1 MGTSVK
7 SEVPSH
13 THLEWLI
20 RSREANQRAS
30 LQLHK
35 LIEDYFDKIKKTKP
49 LSIKAQVLTSICFSL
64 WRAAFLA
71 DKTGTHEA
79 TIQHAH
85 AFLGKMLTDNAI
97 TYPQDRAS
105 REWTFN
111 YYMEA
116 AKNGLLILAKTC
128 PDVGAK
134 LSEKK
139 RTAKGT
145 TAAGRRWDRHMAAL
159 QLALELFQT
168 ELKK

>member
-1 MGTSVK
+1 MPK
-7 SEVPSH
+7 QDLLDH

-35 LIEDYFDKIKKTKP
+35 LITVHMADIKKKKP
-49 LSIKAQVLTSICFSL
+49 LSIKVQLLTAVCFSL

-71 DKTGTHEA
+71 DKTGTHDA
-79 TIQHAH
+79 TIDDAY

-116 AKNGLLILAKTC
+116 ARNGLLILAKAW
-128 PDVGAK
+128 PDVGDTISAK
-134 LSEKK
+134 KK
-139 RTAKGT
+139 VIKGT
-145 TAAGRRWDRHMAAL
+145 TAPGRRWDRH
-159 QLALELFQT
+159 QSALEIALNHF
-168 ELKK
+168 ELEFGE